1 MNQDKQSSSS
11 ENITILT
18 RMRGNDQKSKYSK
31 LKLPENLS
39 INISQLLENLTK
51 MPQTKNQK
59 SAIKLKDDIRYTMF
73 TTGDSSNIMLVSQK
87 PIKGSTINEALKVC
101 DNPYEFHNSIL
112 NESSLLEY
120 DKIYNETHSL
130 ERIYNDNIKDKIAQL
145 FHEKNSCILCFGPSS
160 SGKSFL
166 LFGDNIENNNL
177 NINKNKQIKNSKNQK
192 DNIGLIKSSIYTIL
206 NLIKISKQGNDSK
219 SIIKNKYELSISIY
233 QIYFDKIFDLLSSE
247 IKKISLEKIFDE
259 NNQIIDIKLADITDI
274 EIRSIQDYEKILKEV
289 ELNRKNLLRKLKV
302 KDINKNSSMIVSL
315 KLRKKIQKK
324 VGNNIIDNY
333 SEDYYSQIDFVELI
347 SSEAGLNDKF
357 GDNNDL
363 SYEYTLYENT
373 KNMYDSLIDNI
384 TSANYGISPNK
395 ESILTLSLKNTL
407 KTNSNIIFFNCVI
420 PWEFPINE
428 SFKALKFTTWLR
440 NQIINEEE
448 NININNN
455 EDIINNNNNLF
466 NNINENNNS
475 MNNQFENNSYF
486 VNNYKNPIAEDNNNS
501 YVNNVY
507 NMNKSFPIINN
518 QISQSQSFNNELN
531 EDEENKIK
539 LMRNRSNNFNINQN
553 INKSFD
559 IGNKRNRNN
568 ISQINDNN
576 IQNKTQYINLNENL
590 SPNERTIQSL
600 EHTLNELEN
609 KKKEIE
615 NKILEDKNNLNN
627 NNINEFSYSQN
638 KILSPEALRLK
649 EEQDI
654 LKSDNIIMKEDINH
668 LSELNQNLENEVAEN
683 REIISQLKLENQK
696 LLEENNKI
704 KSILSDYDGN
714 NYMQLCLNGQITK
727 DEFLRK
733 YFDEKYFLTNK
744 LKEMAKNCDILQKEK
759 TQYEVEYKL
768 LISKYEEIQ
777 KKYEKCNIDLNNN
790 KQIYDNELF
799 NIDNKINELS
809 KEVEKLQIENFELR
823 REIETQR
830 NNLDNTIKER
840 DMIKERYEEQKN
852 ENDLLNKKLFDVQK
866 EYSDILRTKEYENY
880 FKKQKNEE
888 NNRNKNETKNKIAQ
902 ELYSKIQQYKR
913 ERLQNKND

>member
-166 LFGDNIENNNL
+166 LFGDKIENNNL

>member
-347 SSEAGLNDKF
+347 SSEVGLSDKF

-373 KNMYDSLIDNI
+373 KNMYDSLVDNI

-407 KTNSNIIFFNCVI
+407 KANSNIIFFNCVI

-539 LMRNRSNNFNINQN
+539 LMRNRSNKLNINQN

-768 LISKYEEIQ
+768 LVSKYEEIQ